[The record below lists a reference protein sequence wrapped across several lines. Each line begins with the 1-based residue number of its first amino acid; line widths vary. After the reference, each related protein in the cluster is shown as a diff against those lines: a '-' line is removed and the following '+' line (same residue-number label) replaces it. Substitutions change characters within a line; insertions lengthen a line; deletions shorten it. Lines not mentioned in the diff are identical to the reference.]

1 MQYSRL
7 EDLVILKFTIEKQI
21 NTNKELLSNVSNNLN
36 IRFISDK
43 ELINKIILYQF
54 LTTKT
59 LNQLL
64 MMQTDLLI
72 NIENILYREC
82 QHEWVTDIVEE
93 PLERERT
100 ICYCS
105 KCLIYKKK

>member
-1 MQYSRL
+1 MQYSNL

-54 LTTKT
+54 LTIKT

-64 MMQTDLLI
+64 MMQTDLLM

>member
-1 MQYSRL
+1 MQYSCL
-7 EDLVILKFTIEKQI
+7 DDLIILKFTIEKQI
-21 NTNKELLSNVSNNLN
+21 NVNKDLLSNMSNNLN
-36 IRFISDK
+36 IQLIIDK

-54 LTTKT
+54 LTRRT

-64 MMQTDLLI
+64 KMQNNLLI

-82 QHEWVTDIVEE
+82 QHEWLTDILEE
-93 PLERERT
+93 SLERERT
-100 ICYCS
+100 ICYCT

>member
-1 MQYSRL
+1 MQYSHL
-7 EDLVILKFTIEKQI
+7 EDLVIVKFTIEKQI
-21 NTNKELLSNVSNNLN
+21 NTTKELLSNISNNLN
-36 IRFISDK
+36 IQFISDR

-54 LTTKT
+54 LTRRT

-64 MMQTDLLI
+64 KMQNNLLNSI
-72 NIENILYREC
+72 QEILYNQC
-82 QHEWVTDIVEE
+82 QHQWVNDIVEE
-93 PLERERT
+93 PLEKERT